1 MAHTDRLNLLRHVG
15 EHIEAFGGIEQALD
29 ASGLDAGLRHLV
41 KLRASQIN
49 RCAFCIDMHT
59 REARDDGET
68 SARLDRIV
76 VWRDVADFSPRERAA
91 LAWTEA
97 MTVLEPR
104 ADFEAVHAD
113 LAEHFSAVEIG
124 HLSVA
129 IAMINVWNRQIGR
142 AHV

>member
-91 LAWTEA
+91 LRSEERRVGKECRSRWS
-97 MTVLEPR
+97 PY
-104 ADFEAVHAD
+104 H
-113 LAEHFSAVEIG
+113 
-124 HLSVA
+124 
-129 IAMINVWNRQIGR
+129 
-142 AHV
+142 